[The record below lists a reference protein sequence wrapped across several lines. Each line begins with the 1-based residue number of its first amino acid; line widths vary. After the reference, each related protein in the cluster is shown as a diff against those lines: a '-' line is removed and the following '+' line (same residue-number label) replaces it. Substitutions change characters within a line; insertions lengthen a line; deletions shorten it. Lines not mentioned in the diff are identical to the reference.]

1 MGMDL
6 LLEFIK
12 IEVLIRLLF
21 AFFLGGLIGYER
33 EKAHHAAGLR
43 THILVCVTS
52 AFLVT
57 SSVSLFTGEEPI
69 ARIIAAIITGI
80 GFLGA
85 GSIIVLGDK
94 VRGLTSAATVWA
106 TAGLGIVVGL
116 GVYFEAIVATVLF
129 LLILKINVGDKKSR

>member
-1 MGMDL
+1 MTVEML
-6 LLEFIK
+6 LNFIK
-12 IEVLIRLLF
+12 LEILIRLLF
-21 AFFLGGLIGYER
+21 AFFFGGIVGYER
-33 EKAHHAAGLR
+33 QKTNHPAGLL

-57 SSVSLFTGEEPI
+57 SSVSLFGMDG
-69 ARIIAAIITGI
+69 ASRIIAAIITGI

-106 TAGLGIVVGL
+106 TAGLGIIIGL
-116 GVYFEAIVATVLF
+116 GAYFEAVVATVLF
-129 LLILKINVGDKKSR
+129 LFILKIRLGNKKN

>member
-1 MGMDL
+1 MD
-6 LLEFIK
+6 FVK
-12 IEVLIRLLF
+12 IEVLFRLLV

-33 EKAHHAAGLR
+33 EKTHHAAGLR

-57 SSVSLFTGEEPI
+57 SSQALFVGEEPI

-85 GSIIVLGDK
+85 GAIIVLGDK

-106 TAGLGIVVGL
+106 TAGLGIIIGL
-116 GVYFEAIVATVLF
+116 GVYFEAVIATILF
-129 LLILKINVGDKKSR
+129 LFILKIKIGKKSS

>member
-1 MGMDL
+1 MIDVILG
-6 LLEFIK
+6 FVK
-12 IEVLIRLLF
+12 IEILIRLLF

-33 EKAHHAAGLR
+33 EKTNHAAGLR

-57 SSVSLFTGEEPI
+57 SASALFVGEEPL
-69 ARIIAAIITGI
+69 ARVIAAIITGI

-106 TAGLGIVVGL
+106 TAGLGIIVGS
-116 GVYFEAIVATVLF
+116 GVYFEAIVATILF
-129 LLILKINVGDKKSR
+129 LLILKIRVGKKFK

>member
-1 MGMDL
+1 MTVEML
-6 LLEFIK
+6 MSFIK
-12 IEVLIRLLF
+12 IEVLIRLLL

-33 EKAHHAAGLR
+33 ERTHHAAGLR

-57 SSVSLFTGEEPI
+57 STQGLFVAEEPL
-69 ARIIAAIITGI
+69 ARVIAAIITGI

-85 GSIIVLGDK
+85 GAIIVLGDK

-106 TAGLGIVVGL
+106 TAGLGIIIGL
-116 GVYFEAIVATVLF
+116 GVYFEAIIATILF
-129 LLILKINVGDKKSR
+129 FFILKIKIGPNKSK